1 MLRALWTGATGMASQ
16 QLLIDTISNNLANVN
31 TTGFKKQRVQ
41 FQDLYYENIPVG
53 ISSTA
58 SVGSGSRTVATDRS
72 FRQGNLEPTNDPLS
86 VAIEGQ
92 GFFTVE
98 TSSGQAYTRDGSF
111 RIDAEGRLTTAAG
124 YLVTSDGDTIEV
136 PEGATDVEIE
146 ESGVISGKVGAQLQ
160 EFGRLQVAVFPNTQG
175 LEAVGGNLF
184 KATQLSGEAVLHDP
198 GQDGAGILRG
208 GYIETSNVEIVT
220 EMVNLI
226 VAQRAFELNS
236 KTVETA
242 DQMWGIANNVRR

>member
-1 MLRALWTGATGMASQ
+1 MASQ

-31 TTGFKKQRVQ
+31 TAGFKRQRVH

-53 ISSTA
+53 IASTA

-72 FRQGNLEPTNDPLS
+72 FRQGNVERTDDPLS
-86 VAIEGQ
+86 AAIEGQ
-92 GFFTVE
+92 GFFVVE
-98 TSSGQAYTRDGSF
+98 TSRGQAYTRDGSF
-111 RIDAEGRLTTAAG
+111 RVDGEGRLTTASG
-124 YLVTSDGDTIEV
+124 YLVVSDGGQIEI
-136 PEGATDVEIE
+136 PQGATDIEIDE
-146 ESGVISGKVGAQLQ
+146 YGVITGRVDGQVE
-160 EFGRLQVAVFPNTQG
+160 EFGRLQLAVFANNQG
-175 LEAVGGNLF
+175 LEAIGGNLYRS
-184 KATQLSGEAVLHDP
+184 TQLSGEPVICDP

-226 VAQRAFELNS
+226 IAQRAFELNS

-242 DQMWGIANNVRR
+242 DQMWSIANNVKR